1 MKVQFLIVCVYTL
14 VLFCHLL
21 NAGSF
26 TNGINDVTQQ
36 IANGDPIEQDLA
48 ESKPGALLN
57 DDAASESNLQALEC
71 PICMEIYGQDQT
83 RAMECC
89 RQQVCADCVDQFK
102 RDQMETCAFCR
113 HPLFDNSEQSVVI
126 NGLQLISFNLKWVE
140 NVLKQSPAIKSIDM
154 TWLRLYRQSYE
165 FLKESALQIDKM
177 AMSQIV
183 NLPRHNF
190 GEEFKDLPFE
200 SSQSGIEL
208 KGALKKFHIAV
219 LNIEGSLHRNMGPR
233 ILLDQLI
240 DRVAGTND
248 YQGQRRLIRNSGAK
262 VQLINQSLI
271 SLYYDVVQLRKKFE
285 KVLWDRKAVR
295 NDPLLHSH
303 RIDYSRFEPLFDPA
317 DYWPHSKLA
326 LRHSVTTGENTEQ
339 EVKP

>member
-48 ESKPGALLN
+48 ESKSEALLN

-71 PICMEIYGQDQT
+71 PICLEIYGQDQT

-89 RQQVCADCVDQFK
+89 RQQVCADCVDQIK
-102 RDQMETCAFCR
+102 SDQMETCAFCR
-113 HPLFDNSEQSVVI
+113 HPLFGNSEQSVVI
-126 NGLQLISFNLKWVE
+126 NGLQQISLNLKWVE

-154 TWLRLYRQSYE
+154 TWLRLYRQSHE

-183 NLPRHNF
+183 NLPKRNL
-190 GEEFKDLPFE
+190 GEEFNDRPFD
-200 SSQSGIEL
+200 SSQSGMKL
-208 KGALKKFHIAV
+208 KDVVGKFYQAV
-219 LNIEGSLHRNMGPR
+219 LKIEGSLHRSIGSR

-240 DRVAGTND
+240 DLVAETND
-248 YQGQRRLIRNSGAK
+248 YKRQRRLIKNNDAMVR
-262 VQLINQSLI
+262 LINKSLN
-271 SLYYDVVQLRKKFE
+271 SLFYDVALTLKKFE
-285 KVLWDRKAVR
+285 QVLWARKAVR

-317 DYWPHSKLA
+317 DYWPNSK
-326 LRHSVTTGENTEQ
+326 RHSITTGGNNEQ
-339 EVKP
+339 EVQS